1 MLENPSVQIVLLAG
15 GETFAGAITEVPP
28 TRRPSSARSISPTR
42 SRTRSASW
50 SDVVAVAE
58 RAGARGIVYDPVEN
72 AHGFVIDAP
81 TTPHAFGVVREVFG
95 PLYGSNWWAEVSTFP
110 HFN

>member
-1 MLENPSVQIVLLAG
+1 MGLFRVRG
-15 GETFAGAITEVPP
+15 GPHEGVDAAE
-28 TRRPSSARSISPTR
+28 
-42 SRTRSASW
+42 W

-58 RAGARGIVYDPVEN
+58 QVGARSITHDPTEN

-81 TTPHAFGVVREVFG
+81 TTPHAFGVARELFY
-95 PLYGSNWWAEVSTFP
+95 PLYGSNWWAEVSAFP

>member
-1 MLENPSVQIVLLAG
+1 MSLFSVRG
-15 GETFAGAITEVPP
+15 GPHDGVEA
-28 TRRPSSARSISPTR
+28 
-42 SRTRSASW
+42 ASW
-50 SDVVAVAE
+50 SEVVTAAE
-58 RAGARGIVYDPVEN
+58 QVGARSLTQLPDEN

-81 TTPHAFGVVREVFG
+81 TTPHAFGVARELFG